1 MISPPSSES
10 GKREGSEHEP
20 SASSGSPADPQR
32 KPKRRLRNYL
42 LDTGLQLKLASYLI
56 AFAVLLS
63 LGLGWH
69 LWTAYR
75 ETSEVVALGAPEV
88 ASALAAEDRWR
99 IVQVSM
105 ILAFVLVCL
114 LGASVVI
121 THRIAGPAFVIR
133 RTCAQVSEGN
143 LARPRPLRDHD
154 LLVDLADTVA
164 TMVDALREREAVD
177 REAMARAAAALRDP
191 DASPQARAAAAAE
204 LERLAAEKEAR
215 LRA

>member
-1 MISPPSSES
+1 MEPASARPPVPEP
-10 GKREGSEHEP
+10 KPATQAGSATGEH
-20 SASSGSPADPQR
+20 R
-32 KPKRRLRNYL
+32 KPKRKLRNYL
-42 LDTGLQLKLASYLI
+42 LDTGMQLKLASYLL

-75 ETSEVVALGAPEV
+75 ETSAVVALGAPEV
-88 ASALAAEDRWR
+88 ASALASEDRSR
-99 IVQVSM
+99 IVQISI
-105 ILAFVLVCL
+105 ILVVVLACL
-114 LGASVVI
+114 LAASVVI

-143 LARPRPLRDHD
+143 LARPRPLRNHD

-164 TMVDALREREAVD
+164 TMVDALRDREAVD
-177 REAMARAAAALRDP
+177 REAMARAAATLRDP
-191 DASPQARAAAAAE
+191 DATPVVRAAAAAE

>member
-1 MISPPSSES
+1 MEPASAHPA
-10 GKREGSEHEP
+10 GSAPEAPAHRAEP
-20 SASSGSPADPQR
+20 SDDHR
-32 KPKRRLRNYL
+32 KFKRKVRNYL
-42 LDTGLQLKLASYLI
+42 LDTGLQLKLASYLL

-75 ETSEVVALGAPEV
+75 ETSAVVALGAPEV
-88 ASALAAEDRWR
+88 ASALASEDRWR
-99 IVQVSM
+99 IVQISI
-105 ILAFVLVCL
+105 ILAVVLVCL
-114 LGASVVI
+114 LAASVVI

-143 LARPRPLRDHD
+143 LARPRPLRNHD

-164 TMVDALREREAVD
+164 TMVDALRDREAVD
-177 REAMARAAAALRDP
+177 REAMARAAATLRDP
-191 DASPQARAAAAAE
+191 DAAPEARAAAAAE